1 MSKINAWLATYGHE
15 KQKSSQ
21 LLRATGC
28 GAGVKQG
35 ILDASALF
43 CLTLRTIN
51 RKKTDT
57 NETYHNRLKQR
68 LSATKANSRSISR
81 SQQYF
86 TLRRAAQMRPADKS
100 PNAGCRL
107 VNRAP
112 FTPAMLL
119 LSFLVLVLW
128 TTAALGQFTTARL
141 SGTVQDNSGAA
152 VPGATVTVEQVGTGY
167 KQQVK
172 SGEAGEY
179 LFPSLPVGAYQ
190 LTVEMTGFN
199 TYLQKGIALQV
210 GQAATQQIKLAV
222 GTVTQQVT
230 VQGDTNQVTTDDASI
245 SQVIDE
251 KSMESMPLNGRE
263 AQQLVFLVPGA
274 VNVTDQNCGNNCEGG
289 VLPGEQY
296 AKVNGGGSNGVY
308 YLLDGVDYNDMY
320 INTNL
325 PFPSPDAL
333 QEFNVQTDNMSAA
346 YGNATGGVANVVTK
360 SGTDQIHGDV
370 FEYLRNFDM
379 DAKNYFATSPDPLK
393 QNQFGGTIGGPIL
406 KGKLFY
412 FGSYQGTRQNTATN
426 GLSSQVPTQAE
437 RNGDFSALLPGTV
450 LTNPDPTS
458 PYQFDNNNMIDPAAF
473 DPTALYLLNHIPL
486 PNDPADGP
494 NFLKYNGAPSIQ
506 KTDEYLVK
514 IDYNVGKH
522 HISGHYFQ
530 LHYSVPIIIPPLSNI
545 LEGNDEDPQDQKL
558 KNISVVDIYT
568 ISPNKLLNSYF
579 GLTRKVGLTE
589 SAAPFNIAQAGA
601 NIAQPQNFQ
610 GTLNVGVSGEFT
622 VGEQA
627 SPGTWNHSD
636 ISDREIATFV
646 KGPNELQFGG
656 EWEHVNM
663 PMGNIYQA
671 NGTYTFGGDQSG
683 DNLAD
688 FLLGDASGF
697 VQAGGLYL
705 NFSGND
711 WSAFVQD
718 NWHATSRLTLN
729 AGVRWDPFFPYTDS
743 EGRVGCFVP
752 GAQSTRF
759 PNAPQ
764 DLIFGGSHHDAG
776 CPASSIYNNLGNFGP
791 RVGFAYQLTADG
803 KTSIRGGA
811 GFYYQ
816 APNGVAFE
824 DVVGIPPFAPIV
836 SISNTNFTNP
846 YTAAGVTN
854 PFPGSF
860 GPSNPGANAAFP
872 QNIAFTQI
880 FDRHFRLPQIL
891 TYNLTLERGFGSSWF
906 IRAEYAGNHGS
917 HLGGTGDQEA
927 GLLQLNPTVYIP
939 GQSTEDSANIQ
950 SRRVYP
956 NYGFIASI
964 NSGVNSSYNAGQVE
978 LEKRLSYGLS
988 FQTNFT
994 WSRAL
999 NDYGPNGQ
1007 YGIFGVTGINTCG
1020 CGRSLDYGPDAGDAN
1035 KVFRLSGNYAF
1046 PRVPFKGAVDKVV
1059 NGWNL
1064 SYLTNWQSGFPF
1076 TSFAEDDN
1084 SFSGMG
1090 NDRPDITVGNIK
1102 QTQLSTGRSHAA
1114 QINEWFNTADFVP
1127 NAIGTYGNIGKN
1139 SLRGPRLFT
1148 EDLALLKAGKLVRER
1163 VGYEFRAEFYNAFN
1177 NVNFGN
1183 PDFGL
1188 TDSNFG
1194 QITSANDPRILQMAL
1209 KVNF

>member
-1 MSKINAWLATYGHE
+1 
-15 KQKSSQ
+15 
-21 LLRATGC
+21 
-28 GAGVKQG
+28 
-35 ILDASALF
+35 
-43 CLTLRTIN
+43 
-51 RKKTDT
+51 
-57 NETYHNRLKQR
+57 
-68 LSATKANSRSISR
+68 
-81 SQQYF
+81 
-86 TLRRAAQMRPADKS
+86 
-100 PNAGCRL
+100 
-107 VNRAP
+107 
-112 FTPAMLL
+112 
-119 LSFLVLVLW
+119 
-128 TTAALGQFTTARL
+128 
-141 SGTVQDNSGAA
+141 
-152 VPGATVTVEQVGTGY
+152 VTVEQVGTGY

-179 LFPSLPVGAYQ
+179 LFPSLPVGDYQ

-199 TYLQKGIALQV
+199 TYVQRGIALAV
-210 GQAATQQIKLAV
+210 GQAASQKVALAV
-222 GTVTQQVT
+222 GTVTQQVM
-230 VQGDTNQVTTDDASI
+230 VQGNTNQVTTDDAAI
-245 SQVIDE
+245 AQVIDE

-274 VNVTDQNCGNNCEGG
+274 VDVTSQNCGSNCEGG

-360 SGTDQIHGDV
+360 SGTDKIHGDV
-370 FEYLRNFDM
+370 FEYLRNYDM

-393 QNQFGGTIGGPIL
+393 QNQFGGMIGGPIL

-412 FGSYQGTRQNTATN
+412 FGSYQGTRQNTANN
-426 GLSSQVPTQAE
+426 GLTAQVPTAAE
-437 RNGDFSALLPGTV
+437 RTGDFSALLQGSNPTV

-458 PYQFDNNNMIDPAAF
+458 PYQFDGNNMIDPAAF

-486 PNDPADGP
+486 PNDPGDGP
-494 NFLKYNGAPSIQ
+494 NYFKYNGAPSVQ
-506 KTDEYLVK
+506 DTDEYLAKV
-514 IDYNVGKH
+514 DYNIGKH
-522 HISGHYFQ
+522 HLSGHYFQ
-530 LHYSVPIIIPPLSNI
+530 LRYNVPIIIPPSSNI
-545 LEGNDEDPQDQKL
+545 LAGNDEDPQKQDL
-558 KNISVVDIYT
+558 KNVSVVDIYT
-568 ISPNKLLNSYF
+568 ISPNILLNSYF
-579 GLTRKVGLTE
+579 GLTRKTGLTE
-589 SAAPFNIAQAGA
+589 SPAPFNIAQAGA
-601 NIAQPQNFQ
+601 NIAQPTNFPA
-610 GTLNVGVSGEFT
+610 TLNVSVSGEFT
-622 VGEQA
+622 VGDQP

-656 EWEHVNM
+656 EWEHIHL
-663 PMGNIYQA
+663 PMGNSYQSDG
-671 NGTYTFGGDQSG
+671 NYTFGGNQSG
-683 DNLAD
+683 TNLSD
-688 FLLGDASGF
+688 FMLGDASSF

-718 NWHATSRLTLN
+718 NWHATPRLTVN

-752 GAQSTRF
+752 GAQSTRY

-764 DLIFGGSHHDAG
+764 DLLFGGSHHDAG
-776 CPASSIYNNLGNFGP
+776 CSASSIYNNLSNIGP
-791 RVGFAYQLTADG
+791 RLGFAYQLTADG

-811 GFYYQ
+811 GYYYQ

-824 DVVGIPPFAPIV
+824 DVVGIPPFAPIIN
-836 SISNTNFTNP
+836 ISDTNFTNP

-860 GPSNPGANAAFP
+860 GPIDPGATVTFP
-872 QNIAFTQI
+872 QDIAFTQI

-891 TYNLTLERGFGSSWF
+891 TYNLTLERGLGSSWF

-927 GLLQLNPTVYIP
+927 GLLQLNPTVQ
-939 GQSTEDSANIQ
+939 GQ
-950 SRRVYP
+950 RVYP

-964 NSGVNSSYNAGQVE
+964 NSGVNSSYNAGQLE
-978 LEKRLSYGLS
+978 IEKRLSYGLS

-1046 PRVPFKGAVDKVV
+1046 PRAPFKGVADKAV

-1064 SYLTNWQSGFPF
+1064 SYLTNWQTGFPF
-1076 TSFAEDDN
+1076 TAFAEDDN
-1084 SFSGMG
+1084 SMSGMG
-1090 NDRPDITVGNIK
+1090 NDRPDITVANVK
-1102 QTQLSTGRSHAA
+1102 NTQLGSGRSHAA
-1114 QINEWFNTADFVP
+1114 QAAEWFNTNDFTQ

-1148 EDLALLKAGKLVRER
+1148 TDLALLKAGKAGER
-1163 VGYEFRAEFYNAFN
+1163 IGYQFRAEFYNAFN

-1188 TDSNFG
+1188 TDGPGVFG
-1194 QITSANDPRILQMAL
+1194 AITTTNGNQPRILQMAL
-1209 KVNF
+1209 KLNF

>member
-1 MSKINAWLATYGHE
+1 
-15 KQKSSQ
+15 
-21 LLRATGC
+21 
-28 GAGVKQG
+28 
-35 ILDASALF
+35 
-43 CLTLRTIN
+43 
-51 RKKTDT
+51 
-57 NETYHNRLKQR
+57 
-68 LSATKANSRSISR
+68 
-81 SQQYF
+81 
-86 TLRRAAQMRPADKS
+86 MRPADKS

-128 TTAALGQFTTARL
+128 TTSAFGQFTTARL

-791 RVGFAYQLTADG
+791 RMGFAYQLTADG